1 MKDGDFNIEK
11 NINKVDDLMRMR
23 NELIAP
29 NVWQRGDG
37 VPGQL
42 AKFIHDG
49 ADLQNEE
56 EERVIGMDL
65 NLDPKALMDV
75 LAKDFGG

>member
-1 MKDGDFNIEK
+1 MKDGDFSIEK
-11 NINKVDDLMRMR
+11 NINKVNDQIRMR
-23 NELIAP
+23 NELKAP

-37 VPGQL
+37 VSGQL
-42 AKFIHDG
+42 AKLIHD
-49 ADLQNEE
+49 DVDINNE

-65 NLDPKALMDV
+65 ILDPKALADV